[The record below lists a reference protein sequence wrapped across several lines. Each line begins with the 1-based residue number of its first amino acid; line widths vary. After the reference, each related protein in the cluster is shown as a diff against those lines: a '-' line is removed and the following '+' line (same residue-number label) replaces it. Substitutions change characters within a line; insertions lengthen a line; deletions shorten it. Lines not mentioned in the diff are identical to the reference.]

1 MHVDP
6 ARIFINQSSKVVK
19 VHRIYKLRSRLV
31 CFKRVSRSYAF
42 FGPGNHIG
50 LLNIRKLD
58 SRGSIHEMKLES
70 V

>member
-42 FGPGNHIG
+42 FEPGNHIG